1 MLPLK
6 KVKNYHDWLLH
17 EVFTSAAF
25 QAPHKQMPML
35 SVGKNVQVFLMFSFL
50 SKVDREKVFANVLDR
65 KVAFQDYYKKKQ
77 NLPFSKGVSPSFSK
91 I

>member
-1 MLPLK
+1 
-6 KVKNYHDWLLH
+6 
-17 EVFTSAAF
+17 
-25 QAPHKQMPML
+25 
-35 SVGKNVQVFLMFSFL
+35 MFSFL